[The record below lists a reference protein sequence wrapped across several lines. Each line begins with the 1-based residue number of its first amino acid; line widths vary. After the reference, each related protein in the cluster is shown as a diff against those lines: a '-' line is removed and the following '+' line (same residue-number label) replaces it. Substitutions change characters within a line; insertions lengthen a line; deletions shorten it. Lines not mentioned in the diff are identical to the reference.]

1 MQAWND
7 KRKRG
12 EEKKRTRARKV
23 EWMGGGEGKRTEE
36 VGQKRKGGER
46 NERREIEKGG
56 NREGEARERKRRR
69 KRRKREEQRDTAGK
83 HT

>member
-1 MQAWND
+1 M
-7 KRKRG
+7 KECKHGTTRER

-56 NREGEARERKRRR
+56 NREGEAREK
-69 KRRKREEQRDTAGK
+69 KRRKREEQRDTEGK

>member
-1 MQAWND
+1 
-7 KRKRG
+7 
-12 EEKKRTRARKV
+12 
-23 EWMGGGEGKRTEE
+23 MGGGEGKRTEE

-56 NREGEARERKRRR
+56 NREGEAREK
-69 KRRKREEQRDTAGK
+69 KRRKREEQRDTEGK

>member
-1 MQAWND
+1 MQPWND

-23 EWMGGGEGKRTEE
+23 EWMGGEGKRTEK

-46 NERREIEKGG
+46 NERREVEKGG
-56 NREGEARERKRRR
+56 DREGEARERKRRR
-69 KRRKREEQRDTAGK
+69 KRWKREEERDTEGK